1 MKCTSAELCEERASG
16 DKMNVVFNEMKVTKK
31 NNERKGLRMV
41 N

>member
-1 MKCTSAELCEERASG
+1 MKCTSAELCEERASD
-16 DKMNVVFNEMKVTKK
+16 DKTRNVVFNEMKVTK